1 MNVAKN
7 LEVREA
13 VVNRTHGNIYCA
25 SCRAPVFPKSMY
37 LAVSHNQGP
46 RQAMCVF
53 CVRAGKTPKN

>member
-46 RQAMCVF
+46 R
-53 CVRAGKTPKN
+53 

>member
-7 LEVREA
+7 LEVCEA
-13 VVNRTHGNIYCA
+13 VVNRTRNNVYCT
-25 SCRAPVFPKSMY
+25 SCQCPSFPQSMY
-37 LAVSHNQGP
+37 LAVSHNKGP